1 MTRGVPYA
9 KAPSY
14 ERMQPTPGQLIG
26 GRFRL
31 TDRIGAGGMGVVY
44 GADDEQLHR
53 PVAIK
58 FLPAA
63 VAGDAD
69 RLSRFRN
76 EARALSALNHPH
88 IVTIYEVG
96 VGEMPFIAMERVHGA
111 TLRARLQSGGLP
123 LRDAMDIALQVA
135 RALSAAHD
143 RGLVHRDIKPENVMI
158 RPDGYVKVLDFG
170 LAELRSPG
178 ETAEWAL
185 APGEFETVARSAA
198 GTPAY
203 MSPER
208 IAGEPVDPR
217 SDIFALGVLICEAI
231 AGENPFARSSVIET
245 TSAIT
250 QTPVSATPVTTRLP
264 SAVKGIVVKALQKS
278 PAQRYQTVMDL
289 ITDLQQGLTRLT
301 TPAISGVR
309 TRYVASGVLALVAVV
324 GVTAV
329 AYQRSQRR
337 HWVREQASPQIV
349 KLARDERSTAA
360 FRLIQTAE
368 RYLPGDPALQAAIA
382 GASRVATI
390 HSSPSGALVEVKD
403 YLAPDEAW
411 LPLGTTPLD
420 RVRIPTGYLRWRVSK
435 AGVGESITAPIPF
448 PLMDFDLQRSASAP
462 AGMVPVD
469 GGVTNAYFAFLGAIG
484 PYDLPPFF
492 IDKFEVTNRE
502 YQKFVD
508 AGGYA
513 KREYWTQAFVEN
525 GREVSWADAMSR
537 LRDPTGRPGPATWE
551 GGHYPDGKADYPVSG
566 VSWYEAAAYAEF
578 AGKSLPVLAQALK
591 VAPNELDKYVL
602 ALSNGSSTLAP
613 AGRFEGLGP
622 YGTYDLVGN
631 VREWYWNHTSDDRRF
646 TLGRLANS
654 YGPEALPPFDRSA
667 LNGFRCV
674 RNTVSPP
681 AGALAPHPLL
691 ARDLSKARPVGDE
704 VFHLY
709 QNMFAYDKGPLD
721 AIVQTVSGTS
731 ADWTTQ
737 KVTFNAAYG
746 GERVP
751 AFLFLPAHA
760 TPPFQTVLFFPS
772 ARVNDLPSSDALGD
786 LSFVDYVIKSGRA
799 VMYPVYKQL
808 YERRSTVAD
817 AYFGP
822 MLNREI
828 VIDWSKDIGRSID
841 YLTTRSDIDLT
852 RLGYL
857 GVSQGAADG
866 VILATIEQRFK
877 AVVLLDGGLFNQEH
891 PVPGMDQVDF
901 APRLTRPV
909 LMVNGKYD
917 ATFPRETSQIPLF
930 NLLGTPAANKRHAQF
945 DTPHDVRQR
954 RDELLKEVLGWFDMY
969 LGPVH

>member
-1 MTRGVPYA
+1 
-9 KAPSY
+9 
-14 ERMQPTPGQLIG
+14 MQPAAGQLIA

-44 GADDEQLHR
+44 GAEDEQLHR

-63 VAGDAD
+63 LTDDAD

-88 IVTIYEVG
+88 IITIYEVG
-96 VGEMPFIAMERVHGA
+96 IGETPFIAMERVHGE

-123 LRDAMDIALQVA
+123 LGDAIEIALQVA

-170 LAELRSPG
+170 LAELRPPS
-178 ETAEWAL
+178 ETGEWAV
-185 APGEFETVARSAA
+185 APGDFETVARSAA

-203 MSPER
+203 MSPEQ

-231 AGENPFARSSVIET
+231 AGENPFARSTLVET
-245 TSAIT
+245 TSAIV
-250 QTPVSATPVTTRLP
+250 QTPVSAVPVTTRLP
-264 SAVKGIVVKALQKS
+264 PSVKSIVVRALQKS
-278 PAQRYQTVMDL
+278 PAERYQRLTDL
-289 ITDLQQGLTRLT
+289 IADLQQVLTRLT
-301 TPAISGVR
+301 STASGVR
-309 TRYVASGVLALVAVV
+309 TRYVAAAVLALIAV
-324 GVTAV
+324 GSASGI

-337 HWVREQASPQIV
+337 HWVREQALPQIA
-349 KLARDERSTAA
+349 KLAKDERAASA
-360 FRLIQTAE
+360 FRLIETAE
-368 RYLPGDPALQAAIA
+368 RYLPGDPGLQAAIA
-382 GASRVATI
+382 SATRVATI
-390 HSSPSGALVEVKD
+390 HSSPAGAIVEVKD
-403 YLAPDEAW
+403 YLAPGEAW
-411 LPLGTTPLD
+411 LPLGTTPLEK
-420 RVRIPTGYLRWRVSK
+420 VRIPTGYLRWKVSK
-435 AGVGESITAPIPF
+435 AGVGESVTAPF
-448 PLMDFDLQRSASAP
+448 PLPLLNFDLQQSASAP

-469 GGVTNAYFAFLGAIG
+469 GGITNDYFAFLGAIG

-513 KREYWTQAFVEN
+513 KREYWTQPFVEN
-525 GREVSWADAMSR
+525 GRELSWADAMSL

-551 GGHYPDGKADYPVSG
+551 GGHYPDGKGDYPVSG

-591 VAPNELDKYVL
+591 VAPNPLDKYVL

-613 AGRFEGLGP
+613 VGRFDGLGP

-631 VREWYWNHTSDDRRF
+631 VREWYFNQTSDHRRF

-654 YGPEALPPFDRSA
+654 YGPEALPPFDRSP
-667 LNGFRCV
+667 LNGLRCV
-674 RNTVSPP
+674 RNSASPP
-681 AGALAPHPLL
+681 AGALAPHALY
-691 ARDLSKARPVGDE
+691 ARDVSKAKPAGDE
-704 VFHLY
+704 VFRLY

-721 AIVQTVSGTS
+721 ATVQAVGGSTP
-731 ADWTTQ
+731 DWTTQ
-737 KVTFNAAYG
+737 KITFNAAYG

-772 ARVNDLPSSDALGD
+772 ARVNGLPSSDALGD
-786 LSFVDYVIKSGRA
+786 MSFVDYVIKSGRA

-808 YERRSTVAD
+808 YERHSTVAD
-817 AYFGP
+817 TYFGP

-841 YLTTRSDIDLT
+841 YLSTRSDIDPT
-852 RLGYL
+852 RLAYL

-866 VILATIEQRFK
+866 VIFAAIEQRFK
-877 AVVLLDGGLFNQEH
+877 AIVLLDGGLFSQEH

-901 APRLTRPV
+901 APRVTRPV
-909 LMVNGKYD
+909 LMVNGRYD
-917 ATFPRETSQIPLF
+917 ATFPLETAQIPLF
-930 NLLGTPAANKRHAQF
+930 KLLGAPAANKRHVQF
-945 DTPHDVRQR
+945 DTPHDVTLR
-954 RDELLKEVLGWFDMY
+954 RDDLLKEVLAWFDTY
-969 LGPVH
+969 LGPIH